1 MLKGVHQKLDPQ
13 QTPAFFVR
21 GASAFSRT
29 MFFCALS
36 IIFIATDARLNY
48 LSQVRQGF
56 IAALHPL
63 EMIAN
68 APSNWV
74 RDISHYFSAHN
85 QMVQENYSL
94 KQQAFEH
101 QVRLQRL
108 NTIEAENAHL
118 RSLLNGDLPIQP
130 KAVLGEISHTGRDP
144 FSRVVVINRGSQ
156 HTIQA
161 GQAVVDSKGVLG
173 QVTRVFPFSS
183 EVTLIT
189 DKALSIP
196 VQIERNQLRAIAFGE
211 GDNTLDIPYLPTNV
225 DIKVGDKL
233 VTSGID
239 GIYPAGLAVAKVTQ
253 ILQDPESPFAKIIST
268 PVAEVSNHLQL
279 LVLELPIT
287 KEAPQ
292 KEMLQNTSSQSPTK
306 TPDAKAKAGMVNT
319 PTKRTI
325 PIKSNTPQP
334 SNLSQPN
341 NVVQPNIVTP
351 PGNLSTQNPI
361 NPNNLVNP
369 NNKVK
374 PNAPN

>member
-29 MFFCALS
+29 VFFCALS
-36 IIFIATDARLNY
+36 ISFMAIDARLNY
-48 LSQVRQGF
+48 LSQARQAF
-56 IAALHPL
+56 ITALHPL
-63 EMIAN
+63 EVVAN

-74 RDISHYFSAHN
+74 RDVNKYFSAHN

-118 RSLLNGDLPIQP
+118 RSLLNGDIPIQP

-144 FSRVVVINRGSQ
+144 FSRVVVINRGSR
-156 HTIQA
+156 HKVQA

-196 VQIERNQLRAIAFGE
+196 IQIERNQLRAIAFGE
-211 GDNTLDIPYLPTNV
+211 GANTLDIPYLPTNV
-225 DIKVGDKL
+225 DIKVGDTL

-253 ILQDPESPFAKIIST
+253 IVQNPESPFAKIISI

-287 KEAPQ
+287 KEALP
-292 KEMLQNTSSQSPTK
+292 KEKMPDPDAQSLTK
-306 TPDAKAKAGMVNT
+306 TPDTKADSANT
-319 PTKRTI
+319 NAATKRKLQINTI
-325 PIKSNTPQP
+325 PNKPSPNKPGPINTNPLQP
-334 SNLSQPN
+334 SNVVSPDLITPN
-341 NVVQPNIVTP
+341 NPA
-351 PGNLSTQNPI
+351 
-361 NPNNLVNP
+361 NP

-374 PNAPN
+374 PHAPN

>member
-29 MFFCALS
+29 VFFCALS
-36 IIFIATDARLNY
+36 ISLMAIDARLNY
-48 LSQVRQGF
+48 LSQLRQGF

-63 EMIAN
+63 EMVAN

-74 RDISHYFSAHN
+74 RDVSHYFSAHN

-108 NTIEAENAHL
+108 NTVEAENAHL
-118 RSLLNGDLPIQP
+118 RSLLNGDIPIQP

-156 HTIQA
+156 HTIKA

-196 VQIERNQLRAIAFGE
+196 IQIERNQLRAIAFGE
-211 GDNTLDIPYLPTNV
+211 GNNKLDIPYLPTNV
-225 DIKVGDKL
+225 DIKVGDTL

-253 ILQDPESPFAKIIST
+253 ILQDPDSPFAKIIST

-279 LVLELPIT
+279 LVLDLPLAKEALPIV
-287 KEAPQ
+287 
-292 KEMLQNTSSQSPTK
+292 SPPTTAK
-306 TPDAKAKAGMVNT
+306 TPDPTILKAGT
-319 PTKRTI
+319 TASPSTKRRN
-325 PIKSNTPQP
+325 PI
-334 SNLSQPN
+334 QPN
-341 NVVQPNIVTP
+341 NVIAPA
-351 PGNLSTQNPI
+351 
-361 NPNNLVNP
+361 NNSQP